1 MHEVLILKWEKRANA
16 LKSAANILT
25 HNLTSSLTYTLIN
38 SQNNSEITNFL
49 GHFLIPNWRIMV
61 SVLAPTPY
69 Y

>member
-1 MHEVLILKWEKRANA
+1 MHCMIGVYAFNGRT

-49 GHFLIPNWRIMV
+49 GHFLIPNGRIMV